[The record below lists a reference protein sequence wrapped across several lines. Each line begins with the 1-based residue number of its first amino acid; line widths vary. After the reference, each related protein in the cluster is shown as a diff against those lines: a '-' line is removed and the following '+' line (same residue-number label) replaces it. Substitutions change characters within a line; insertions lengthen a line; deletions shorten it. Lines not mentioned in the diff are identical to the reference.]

1 MSFTLLPTEILLQI
15 FDHLSPL
22 QQYNSIFTVCKRFY
36 HLSVSAT
43 GGLRRFEP
51 PPKRLQWP
59 SLPLCAFEGWAMDP
73 QKSERNVLA
82 ICTDVEIKDLLQ
94 YLHLPSM
101 REVNIE
107 VNYDY
112 MNRKIYE
119 FDHWLSSKPSNITV
133 LNLFY
138 RRIHRDG
145 PEILL
150 SVLPFLEHL
159 DLDIRW
165 HQSPNVIGILAKYQK
180 DTLKTLRVKSS
191 IGSFNQ
197 AQSLAGFLR
206 LEFVELDYRM
216 VFPYRTVQK
225 FEDIF
230 PSSINHI
237 RLDGPAIKGTAYS
250 PWVYMDKVRFLQ
262 GVRNLD
268 FRQHLPLGTL
278 NSKTYVWKRECC
290 SALLSTRAH
299 DKPMD
304 PHHCLS

>member
-22 QQYNSIFTVCKRFY
+22 QQYNSILTVCKRFY
-36 HLSVSAT
+36 HLPVSAT
-43 GGLRRFEP
+43 GGLGRFEP

-59 SLPLCAFEGWAMDP
+59 SPSLCAFEGWAMDP
-73 QKSERNVLA
+73 RKSERNVLA

-101 REVNIE
+101 REVSIE
-107 VNYDY
+107 VTSDY
-112 MNRKIYE
+112 MNRKVYE
-119 FDHWLSSKPSNITV
+119 FDHWWSSKPSNITI
-133 LNLFY
+133 LKLSY
-138 RRIHRDG
+138 RRIYRDG

-165 HQSPNVIGILAKYQK
+165 HQGPNVIGTLAKYQK
-180 DTLKTLRVKSS
+180 DTLKTLRVKSF
-191 IGSFNQ
+191 IGCFHQ
-197 AQSLAGFLR
+197 AQPLTGFSR

-216 VFPYRTVQK
+216 VFPYRTDQK

-237 RLDGPAIKGTAYS
+237 RLDGPDIKGTVYS
-250 PWVYMDKVRFLQ
+250 AWVYMDKVRFLQ
-262 GVRNLD
+262 GVRSFD
-268 FRQHLPLGTL
+268 FRQCPPLGTL
-278 NSKTYVWKRECC
+278 NPETYVWKRE
-290 SALLSTRAH
+290 
-299 DKPMD
+299 
-304 PHHCLS
+304 